1 MADDLSNC
9 KQFKAGWGFREG
21 QSDQSLENGKAANVR
36 SGQSRSAKSA
46 NVESGLITVRKMDS
60 GSVIALHQL
69 ADRTDFVRI
78 VLAALSVRSLPVG
91 FDLDED
97 PVSHLRVNDYRFDS
111 GDFHIVRV
119 EPGRK

>member
-1 MADDLSNC
+1 MSALMAVQTVVPGKNSIHPMFSAD
-9 KQFKAGWGFREG
+9 
-21 QSDQSLENGKAANVR
+21 SDFWR
-36 SGQSRSAKSA
+36 WT
-46 NVESGLITVRKMDS
+46 GLITVRKMDS
-60 GSVIALHQL
+60 GSVIALYQL